1 MWVSNYNFLYLE
13 TFNNF
18 GHLCCVHINQ
28 VHSNRLYLP
37 TVFKADRKCPNHL
50 SRTKSTKSGILLL
63 MQLSK
68 LENGFC
74 YVQFRG
80 NPAPNFKLSLRYVFG

>member
-1 MWVSNYNFLYLE
+1 
-13 TFNNF
+13 
-18 GHLCCVHINQ
+18 
-28 VHSNRLYLP
+28 
-37 TVFKADRKCPNHL
+37 
-50 SRTKSTKSGILLL
+50 

-80 NPAPNFKLSLRYVFG
+80 NPAPNFKLSLRYVFGWFEVTPLLLPEVQ